1 MISSVTSSSVPDPGL
16 AALRPAAED
25 LSKKRDAGAAP
36 APAPVGGGSGDS
48 DSAVVQ
54 LSSEAVRL
62 SGQASDKPALA
73 APVTASATA
82 ATSVKKYADA
92 DANQDG
98 RVSVLEARAYDFA
111 HPTIP
116 KPERDGDLPPA
127 RSALAD
133 VKAYEAVARSG
144 RSV

>member
-1 MISSVTSSSVPDPGL
+1 M
-16 AALRPAAED
+16 RPTAED
-25 LSKKRDAGAAP
+25 LSKKRDASAGTALPAA
-36 APAPVGGGSGDS
+36 ASNSDS
-48 DSAVVQ
+48 NSAVVQ
-54 LSSEAVRL
+54 ISSEAVRL
-62 SGQASDKPALA
+62 SEHASVSNASSKTSA
-73 APVTASATA
+73 APTT
-82 ATSVKKYADA
+82 VKKYADA

-116 KPERDGDLPPA
+116 KPERDGDQPPA
-127 RSALAD
+127 RSAMAD

>member
-16 AALRPAAED
+16 AALRPTAED
-25 LSKKRDAGAAP
+25 LSKKRDASAAP
-36 APAPVGGGSGDS
+36 ASAPVGSGDS

-62 SGQASDKPALA
+62 SGQASDKPA
-73 APVTASATA
+73 A

-116 KPERDGDLPPA
+116 KPERDGDQPPA
-127 RSALAD
+127 RSAMAD
-133 VKAYEAVARSG
+133 VKAYEAVARAG